1 MSHNYTKLNPEN
13 AFIWRI
19 VHRQNFPWILQ
30 HGLHA
35 GSSPVRSGTW
45 VNIGNME
52 LISRRSTRPVPLP
65 PGGVLN
71 DYVPFYF
78 TPFSPMMYNIYTG
91 RGGVPQVNNNNII
104 ILVSNMYTVSKLD
117 LPFLFTDR
125 HAYPLTANYYDD
137 LDALDEIDWQ
147 LLQQRDF
154 QRDPFDPEK
163 VERYQAEA
171 LIHSHMPMQA
181 LTAVV
186 CYSKRVKQQLQQQ
199 AGQSGVQLDIRCL
212 PNWYF

>member
-1 MSHNYTKLNPEN
+1 MANRYTKLNPDN

-19 VHRQNFPWILQ
+19 VHRQNLPWIFE

-35 GSSPVRSGTW
+35 SNSSIRSDAW
-45 VNIGNME
+45 VNIGNVE
-52 LISRRSTRPVPLP
+52 LIARRSTRAVPLP

-78 TPFSPMMYNIYTG
+78 TPFSPMMHNIYTG
-91 RGGVPQVNNNNII
+91 RGGVERVPNNDIV
-104 ILVSNMYTVSKLD
+104 ILVSSLPKVQAFG

-125 HAYPLTANYYDD
+125 HAYPYTANYYND
-137 LDALDEIDWQ
+137 LASLNAIDWS
-147 LLQQRDF
+147 LLQQRNF

-171 LIHSHMPMQA
+171 LIHQHVPVKALLGAICYTESEKQA
-181 LTAVV
+181 
-186 CYSKRVKQQLQQQ
+186 LQQQ
-199 AGQSGVQLDIRCL
+199 AKQAGVPLDIRCM
-212 PNWYF
+212 PTWYF